1 MIETDSS
8 QPKPIRAIRGGIQ
21 PKHHAQKTRAAAKAR
36 RKQII
41 RDVAAGKPLQQ
52 AGIDAGLSPTSAAS
66 QVSRIVREPQT
77 QDALLAALEKR
88 GLTDDYAADHHRQLI
103 EATKVIS
110 AMVIAPGSGSDL
122 KDAGSMTRDFVEVP
136 DNQAKA
142 KGLEMLYKL
151 RGKFT
156 EKHEH
161 DIKQPVNIIIRKFCS
176 RTPTDKPSAGGEKG

>member
-1 MIETDSS
+1 MTDPAD
-8 QPKPIRAIRGGIQ
+8 PKPAKPRGGVQ
-21 PKHHAQKTRAAAKAR
+21 PKHHAPKTRAAAKAR

-103 EATKVIS
+103 EAMKVIS
-110 AMVIAPGSGSDL
+110 ANVFAPGSSTEL
-122 KDAGSMTRDFVEVP
+122 ADAHSMTKDFVEVP
-136 DNQAKA
+136 DFQAKA

-161 DIKQPVNIIIRKFCS
+161 DIKQPVSIIIRKFCT
-176 RTPTDKPSAGGEKG
+176 REKPPAGGAAG